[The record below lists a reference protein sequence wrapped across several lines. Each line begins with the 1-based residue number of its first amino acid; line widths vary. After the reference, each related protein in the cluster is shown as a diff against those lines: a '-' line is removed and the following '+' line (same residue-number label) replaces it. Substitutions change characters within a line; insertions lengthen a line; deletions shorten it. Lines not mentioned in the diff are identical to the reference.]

1 MIKAIV
7 YESNTGYTMQ
17 YAKMLSEKLNIP
29 CFTIEEAKTNLKR
42 QDEIVYF
49 GWICASKICGLRKVK
64 NRYCIKCYGA
74 VGLFPG
80 DENYIKNLK
89 ESNKLKKEL
98 FYMQGGLDY
107 TKLKGIKRK
116 ILQLV
121 RNAMEKDNKP
131 ENQEMIKIFKNGAN
145 FVSEENLELMIKF
158 LSANCK
164 EENI

>member
-7 YESNTGYTMQ
+7 YESNTGHTMQ

-29 CFTIEEAKTNLKR
+29 CFTIEEAKTNLQK
-42 QDEIVYF
+42 QEEIVYL
-49 GWICASKICGLRKVK
+49 GWICATKICGLRKVRNK
-64 NRYCIKCYGA
+64 YSIKCYGA
-74 VGLFPG
+74 VGLFPT

-89 ESNKLKKEL
+89 EANKLDKDL

-121 RNAMEKDNKP
+121 GNAMEKDNKP
-131 ENQEMIKIFKNGAN
+131 ENQEIIKIFKNGAN
-145 FVSEENLELMIKF
+145 FVSEKNLEPMLQF
-158 LSANCK
+158 LNTQK
-164 EENI
+164 

>member
-1 MIKAIV
+1 MIKAII
-7 YESNTGYTMQ
+7 YESNTGHTMQ

-29 CFTIEEAKTNLKR
+29 FFTIKEAKTKLQKH
-42 QDEIVYF
+42 EEVIYL
-49 GWICASKICGLRKVK
+49 GWVCATKICGLGKVK
-64 NRYCIKCYGA
+64 NRYSIKCYGA
-74 VGLFPG
+74 VGLFPM

-89 ESNKLKKEL
+89 ESNKLDKDL

-121 RNAMEKDNKP
+121 GNAMEKDNKP

-145 FVSEENLELMIKF
+145 FVSEKNLEPMIKF
-158 LSANCK
+158 LSTK
-164 EENI
+164 K

>member
-7 YESNTGYTMQ
+7 YKSNTGHTMQ

-29 CFTIEEAKTNLKR
+29 RFTIEEEKTNLQK
-42 QDEIVYF
+42 QEEIVYF
-49 GWICASKICGLRKVK
+49 GWVCATKICGLRKVK
-64 NRYCIKCYGA
+64 NRYSIKCYGA
-74 VGLFPG
+74 VGLFPT

-89 ESNKLKKEL
+89 EANKLDKDL

-116 ILQLV
+116 ILQLLGK
-121 RNAMEKDNKP
+121 AMEKDNKP

-145 FVSEENLELMIKF
+145 FVSEKNLEHMIQF
-158 LSANCK
+158 LNSK
-164 EENI
+164 K

>member
-7 YESNTGYTMQ
+7 YKSNTGHTMQ

-29 CFTIEEAKTNLKR
+29 RFTIEEEKTNLQK
-42 QDEIVYF
+42 QEEIVYF
-49 GWICASKICGLRKVK
+49 GWVCATKICGLRKVK
-64 NRYCIKCYGA
+64 NRYSIKCYGA
-74 VGLFPG
+74 VGLFPT

-89 ESNKLKKEL
+89 EANKLDKDL

-116 ILQLV
+116 ILQLLG
-121 RNAMEKDNKP
+121 NAMEKDNKP

-145 FVSEENLELMIKF
+145 FVSEKNLEHMIQF
-158 LSANCK
+158 LNSK
-164 EENI
+164 K